1 MGGVKGQRC
10 GFPQG
15 LETEV
20 PGRASAN
27 GLGWPGGWWE
37 EHIRGIHLLFMWVV
51 TDRNKF
57 SMDLLNPLN

>member
-1 MGGVKGQRC
+1 MKGRGG
-10 GFPQG
+10 GFPQD

-20 PGRASAN
+20 PGQALAR
-27 GLGWPGGWWE
+27 GLGWPGGGGENTWK
-37 EHIRGIHLLFMWVV
+37 GIHLLFMWVV